1 MNFSSLQ
8 TAEEKLAAAEIAF
21 DIDYN
26 NTWEYLYS
34 AINNSGRSM
43 FGELLSPK
51 YREYEKAQATTI
63 AEMRKAHLG
72 YFELLIKHMD
82 FSVDR
87 WKKMVDLSGEV
98 PENSNK
104 NIFEQLLYELS
115 QMSDEEVMRIK
126 NEIRHLIY
134 KHRYFSSSDWSMPE
148 EKIAEYEKLLDK
160 INIKTP
166 EYEYSYLFVSNH
178 DYPLLHPV
186 PYKQKGES
194 DNNESATQELIR
206 DKLAEFQSY
215 GYDLTV
221 LAKVCAQESFSTL

>member
-1 MNFSSLQ
+1 MNFSSLR
-8 TAEEKLAAAEIAF
+8 TAEEKIEAAKIAF

-34 AINNSGRSM
+34 AIDNSGRSM
-43 FGELLSPK
+43 FGELSSPK
-51 YREYEKAQATTI
+51 YREYEKTQTTTV

-87 WKKMVDLSGEV
+87 WKKIIDLSDEL
-98 PENSNK
+98 PEELSK
-104 NIFEQLLYELS
+104 NVFEQLLYELG

-126 NEIRHLIY
+126 NGLRHLIY

-148 EKIAEYEKLLDK
+148 EKIVEYEKLLDK

-166 EYEYSYLFVSNH
+166 EYEYS
-178 DYPLLHPV
+178 
-186 PYKQKGES
+186 
-194 DNNESATQELIR
+194 
-206 DKLAEFQSY
+206 
-215 GYDLTV
+215 
-221 LAKVCAQESFSTL
+221 